1 MSGRDDNA
9 KLLDHEYDGIRERD
23 NPPPG
28 WTLVVFG
35 ASIVFAIGYWIWYH
49 AGGPG
54 KSEAQ
59 AYVAEETTW
68 KAVRAEAAKREVVS
82 EGSLARAVDDDA
94 VLTRGKTLFATS
106 CLSCHGP
113 LGAGLVGPNLTDGRQ
128 IHGSTR
134 LDLYK
139 VIRDGVPA
147 KGMLAWGTMMPQ
159 SDLVA
164 LTAFVVTLR
173 GKPVAG
179 KAGEGAPVGAFTAP

>member
-9 KLLDHEYDGIRERD
+9 RLLDHEYDGIRERD

-28 WTLVVFG
+28 WTLVVF
-35 ASIVFAIGYWIWYH
+35 AATIVFSLGYWIWYH

-59 AYVAEETTW
+59 AYTADEAAW
-68 KAVRAEAAKREVVS
+68 KVVRAEAAKREVVS
-82 EGSLARAVDDDA
+82 EAVLARAVDDAA
-94 VLTRGKTLFATS
+94 VLERGKTLFATS

-113 LGAGLVGPNLTDGRQ
+113 QGAGLVGPNLTDDRQ
-128 IHGSTR
+128 IHGSSR
-134 LDLYK
+134 LDIYQT
-139 VIRDGVPA
+139 IRDGVPA

-159 SDLVA
+159 PDVVA

-179 KAGEGAPVGAFTAP
+179 KAGEGAPVGAFPTP